1 MMLGWIGAIVLL
13 VVVVPVVVVLLKGVL
28 DAARRVSASVEQVEA
43 AAKAASADL
52 DAVEL
57 LGTTRTQVN
66 QTVGV
71 VANYGGSLDTI
82 LDDA

>member
-1 MMLGWIGAIVLL
+1 MTLGWIGAIVLL
-13 VVVVPVVVVLLKGVL
+13 VVIVPVVVVLLKGVL
-28 DAARRVSASVEQVEA
+28 DAARRVTAAVEQVERA
-43 AAKAASADL
+43 AAAASDDL

-57 LGTTRTQVN
+57 LGTTQTQVN

-71 VANYGGSLDTI
+71 VANYGGSLDAI

>member
-1 MMLGWIGAIVLL
+1 MILGWIGALVLL
-13 VVVVPVVVVLLKGVL
+13 LVIVPVVVILLKGVL
-28 DAARRVSASVEQVEA
+28 DASGRVLASVEQVERA
-43 AAKAASADL
+43 AAAASTDL

>member
-1 MMLGWIGAIVLL
+1 MMLGWIGALVLL
-13 VVVVPVVVVLLKGVL
+13 VVIVPVVVVLLKGVL
-28 DAARRVSASVEQVEA
+28 DAARRVTAAVEQVEA

>member
-1 MMLGWIGAIVLL
+1 MILGWIGAIVLL
-13 VVVVPVVVVLLKGVL
+13 VVIVPVVVILLKGVL
-28 DAARRVSASVEQVEA
+28 DASRNVTASVEHVQSA
-43 AAKAASADL
+43 AAAASEDL

-57 LGTTRTQVN
+57 LGTTQTQVN

-71 VANYGGSLDTI
+71 VANYGGSLDVI

>member
-1 MMLGWIGAIVLL
+1 MLGWIGALVLL

-28 DAARRVSASVEQVEA
+28 DAARRVSAAVEQVEA
-43 AAKAASADL
+43 AAKSASADL

-71 VANYGGSLDTI
+71 VATYGGSLDTI

>member
-1 MMLGWIGAIVLL
+1 MTLGWIGAIVLL
-13 VVVVPVVVVLLKGVL
+13 VVIVPVVVILLKGVL
-28 DAARRVSASVEQVEA
+28 DASRRVTAAVEQVQRA
-43 AAKAASADL
+43 AEAASADL

-57 LGTTRTQVN
+57 LGTTQTQVN

-71 VANYGGSLDTI
+71 VANYGGSLDAI

>member
-1 MMLGWIGAIVLL
+1 MMLGWIGALVLL
-13 VVVVPVVVVLLKGVL
+13 LVVVPVVVVLLKGVL
-28 DAARRVSASVEQVEA
+28 DAARRVSAAVEQVDA

>member
-1 MMLGWIGAIVLL
+1 MLGWIGALVLL
-13 VVVVPVVVVLLKGVL
+13 LVVVPVVVVLLKGVL
-28 DAARRVSASVEQVEA
+28 DAARRVSAAVEQVEA

>member
-13 VVVVPVVVVLLKGVL
+13 VVIVPVVVVLLKGVL
-28 DAARRVSASVEQVEA
+28 DAARRVTAAVEQVEA

>member
-1 MMLGWIGAIVLL
+1 MLGWIGALVLL
-13 VVVVPVVVVLLKGVL
+13 LVVVPVVVVLLKGVL
-28 DAARRVSASVEQVEA
+28 DTARRVSAAVEQVEA

>member
-1 MMLGWIGAIVLL
+1 MILGWIGAIVLL
-13 VVVVPVVVVLLKGVL
+13 VVIVPVVVILLKGVL
-28 DAARRVSASVEQVEA
+28 DAARNVTAAVEHVEGAAEA
-43 AAKAASADL
+43 ASEDL

-57 LGTTRTQVN
+57 LGTTQTQVN

-71 VANYGGSLDTI
+71 VANYGGSLDAI

>member
-1 MMLGWIGAIVLL
+1 MLGWIGALVLL
-13 VVVVPVVVVLLKGVL
+13 LVVVPVVVVLLKGVL
-28 DAARRVSASVEQVEA
+28 DAARRVSAAVEQVEA
-43 AAKAASADL
+43 ASKAASADL

>member
-1 MMLGWIGAIVLL
+1 MLGWIGALVLL
-13 VVVVPVVVVLLKGVL
+13 LVVVPVVVVLLKGVL
-28 DAARRVSASVEQVEA
+28 DAARRVSAAVEQVDA

>member
-13 VVVVPVVVVLLKGVL
+13 VVVLPVVVVLLKGVL
-28 DAARRVSASVEQVEA
+28 DAARRVSAAVEQVDA

-71 VANYGGSLDTI
+71 VANYGGSLDAI

>member
-1 MMLGWIGAIVLL
+1 MLGWIGAIVLL
-13 VVVVPVVVVLLKGVL
+13 VVIVPVVVILLNGVL
-28 DAARRVSASVEQVEA
+28 VAARRVTAAVDKVEA
-43 AAKAASADL
+43 AAKAASGDL

-57 LGTTRTQVN
+57 LNTTRTQVN
-66 QTVGV
+66 QTVDV